1 MVSKWNDPSELNNE
15 IVGALESQVFTSAV
29 SLWAAL
35 IKSSINYDDELP
47 YDYPPT
53 STPGA
58 YNSNGFAAG
67 IIDSVFGDIVGGS
80 ISGFFLGD
88 KPVPVTEFE

>member
-1 MVSKWNDPSELNNE
+1 MFVGE
-15 IVGALESQVFTSAV
+15 ILY
-29 SLWAAL
+29 
-35 IKSSINYDDELP
+35 SSGQLAPLGNRD
-47 YDYPPT
+47 
-53 STPGA
+53 A
-58 YNSNGFAAG
+58 QFG